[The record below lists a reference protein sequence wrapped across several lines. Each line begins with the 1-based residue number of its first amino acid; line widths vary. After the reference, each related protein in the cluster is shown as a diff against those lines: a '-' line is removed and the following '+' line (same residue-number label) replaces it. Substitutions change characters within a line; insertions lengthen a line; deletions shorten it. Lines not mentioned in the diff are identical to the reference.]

1 MNPGDEG
8 ISPRFAARLMV
19 GLGLLFLGLGIHDVV
34 VPDDYYWP
42 ASFPF
47 AGLLLGYGIATRII
61 DAIPR
66 RAHPLQAGL
75 AVLGA
80 VLGIAANVLFF
91 EL

>member
-1 MNPGDEG
+1 MNDEG
-8 ISPRFAARLMV
+8 ISPRLAAGLMV
-19 GLGLLFLGLGIHDVV
+19 GLGLLFLAVGIHDVV
-34 VPDDYYWP
+34 DPDGYYWP

-61 DAIPR
+61 DAVPR

-75 AVLGA
+75 AVAGG
-80 VLGIAANVLFF
+80 VLGIAANLVLF